1 MSIFITYFLFMLPPL
16 IFMIWAQARVS
27 SAYNKYSRV
36 RNMSGLTGVQAAQ
49 TLLEHSGLRDVKIE
63 GTKGKLTD
71 HYDPRHK
78 ALRLSADVAR
88 IPSVAALGIVAH
100 EVGHAIQHKMGYAPL
115 KLRSALIPAAS
126 LGSRLGFICVILGII
141 LLAFNVAFG
150 ETLAW
155 VGVYL
160 FGAAVLFALPPDI
173 NCGTFSKEEGEID
186 WRLPAVDIWRRVR
199 AFNPWPGCH
208 TRWRGK
214 SLKIIEAVPLD
225 EEKTSKA
232 GQVVALTK
240 DGFGVGTGD
249 GVLGI
254 LKVQLEGKRAMS
266 AAEFLRGQREFI
278 GAVLPLP

>member
-36 RNMSGLTGVQAAQ
+36 RNMSGLTGAQAAQ

-78 ALRLSADVAR
+78 TLRLSADVAR

-160 FGAAVLFALPPDI
+160 FGAAVLFALVTLPVEYNASSRARQI
-173 NCGTFSKEEGEID
+173 LQATGLVSAKEYQGAS
-186 WRLPAVDIWRRVR
+186 AVLS
-199 AFNPWPGCH
+199 A
-208 TRWRGK
+208 
-214 SLKIIEAVPLD
+214 A
-225 EEKTSKA
+225 
-232 GQVVALTK
+232 ALTYVAALLQAVAQL
-240 DGFGVGTGD
+240 FFFLFLL
-249 GVLGI
+249 LGM
-254 LKVQLEGKRAMS
+254 R
-266 AAEFLRGQREFI
+266 R
-278 GAVLPLP
+278 